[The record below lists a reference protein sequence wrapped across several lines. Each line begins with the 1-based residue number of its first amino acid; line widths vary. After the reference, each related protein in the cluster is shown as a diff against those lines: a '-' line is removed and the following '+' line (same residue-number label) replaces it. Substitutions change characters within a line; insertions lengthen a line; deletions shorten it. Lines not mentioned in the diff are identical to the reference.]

1 MSKTLRCR
9 VITPEKILHDVEA
22 TYVSWPTWDG
32 QRGSISGTSPLV
44 AKLGIGVLVIKT
56 VDSGT
61 LKMLIHGGV
70 GEMGI
75 AGLSIITDEAEP
87 VDKIDPEQARKLLE
101 NAKNDVAVG
110 VVDRE
115 MKEKEYNLALA
126 RVAAIK

>member
-1 MSKTLRCR
+1 
-9 VITPEKILHDVEA
+9 
-22 TYVSWPTWDG
+22 
-32 QRGSISGTSPLV
+32 
-44 AKLGIGVLVIKT
+44 
-56 VDSGT
+56 T